1 MAIGS
6 VVLTRLSVSTIDMNV
21 VLWSTEIGG
30 TRTEVTNF
38 TVAAILTIAAALA
51 GRAKFN
57 SSTTEFGTT
66 GKVLLPLWFAIVTGF
81 AVRST
86 GTIFTV
92 ACLLL
97 PPLFARAMASTFL
110 ARIATAALLALVA
123 TTAGWIIAPHYLC
136 SFALP
141 AACIMALM
149 AGAAGVRGLA
159 GRKDT
164 AVSEAPSL

>member
-1 MAIGS
+1 
-6 VVLTRLSVSTIDMNV
+6 MNV

-51 GRAKFN
+51 GRANFS
-57 SSTTEFGTT
+57 SSTMEFGAA

-86 GTIFTV
+86 GTFFTV

-97 PPLFARAMASTFL
+97 PALFARAMASTFL
-110 ARIATAALLALVA
+110 ARIASAVLLALVA

-149 AGAAGVRGLA
+149 AGAAGVRSLA

-164 AVSEAPSL
+164 TVSEAPSL